1 VFALGSCFI
10 FVFLT
15 WRLIIVCECLI
26 FEMGMPCQP
35 FIQVQEAMLFHSIE
49 NINPILGRSDSRQL
63 QPDPVHT
70 VHHVSMP
77 FVSEEALPSL

>member
-26 FEMGMPCQP
+26 FEMGMPCQ
-35 FIQVQEAMLFHSIE
+35 EAMLFHSSE